1 MSNHRLVAKEGSFDS
16 KAGEPPLRDGEH
28 KSFTGWG
35 SQGKLSLRDMS
46 LSDDKILERG
56 TQGIIAL
63 RDMFL
68 IEDKILKRGTQQLE
82 TSS

>member
-1 MSNHRLVAKEGSFDS
+1 MTIKFRKGVPKEN
-16 KAGEPPLRDGEH
+16 
-28 KSFTGWG
+28 
-35 SQGKLSLRDMS
+35 LSLRDMS
-46 LSDDKILERG
+46 LSDNKILERG